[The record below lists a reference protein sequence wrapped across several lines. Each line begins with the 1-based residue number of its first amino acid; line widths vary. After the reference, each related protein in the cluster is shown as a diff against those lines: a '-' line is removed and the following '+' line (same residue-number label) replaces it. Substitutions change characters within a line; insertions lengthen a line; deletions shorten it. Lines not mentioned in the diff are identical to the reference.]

1 MSRAEHPAAPAATH
15 GEPRRPRAPH
25 SGHLCEDDRD
35 ESLARLSLAP
45 RVGNSNCTYS

>member
-1 MSRAEHPAAPAATH
+1 MSRASARPPRRD
-15 GEPRRPRAPH
+15 PRRPTPPARPH

-35 ESLARLSLAP
+35 ESPARLSLAP